1 MGLEARF
8 LGVTRGAGTAFRLR
22 FGDFSGNFFENVC
35 DFVHLMLNLLDVCS
49 VIRDCQIFSKM
60 FMILFIRS

>member
-49 VIRDCQIFSKM
+49 
-60 FMILFIRS
+60 ILSGFVLDS